1 MCCARRCRMRC
12 RGLALQH
19 KLDAFFCKRQ
29 STYAVYVRKKTCPTL
44 CPRVWCYAWAFSCKC
59 QSTYALYS
67 RRKTCPNLCP
77 RVWCYAWYDSSDAGF
92 LCPTLCPSSLYW
104 DCHIKHQMD
113 TKSASGHYNTINR
126 GGKCPGLPVVRSSI
140 VVLDLSR
147 GGSCLLFCVHAA
159 AAAVDAVAVVTSALT

>member
-1 MCCARRCRMRC
+1 MCVARDVAACAAEGWPCNTNSTHS
-12 RGLALQH
+12 LANVKAH
-19 KLDAFFCKRQ
+19 MPYISEGKA
-29 STYAVYVRKKTCPTL
+29 
-44 CPRVWCYAWAFSCKC
+44 
-59 QSTYALYS
+59 
-67 RRKTCPNLCP
+67 CPNLCP

-140 VVLDLSR
+140 VVLNLSR
-147 GGSCLLFCVHAA
+147 GGSCLLVCVHAA
-159 AAAVDAVAVVTSALT
+159 VAAAVDAVAVVTSALTLAFENLKI